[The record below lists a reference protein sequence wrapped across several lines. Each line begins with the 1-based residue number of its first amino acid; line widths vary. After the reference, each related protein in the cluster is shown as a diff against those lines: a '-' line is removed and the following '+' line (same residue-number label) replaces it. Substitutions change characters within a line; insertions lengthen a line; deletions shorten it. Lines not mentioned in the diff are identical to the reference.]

1 MFPNTA
7 RTRRPSPDAPRAL
20 LAASAAATALLLGA
34 CGDDGTTLGS
44 ASIDEELP
52 PTTVPG
58 AGVAGV
64 LPAVL
69 PPLALDVTQ
78 SAEYASEDYGSI
90 VTEITIPAL
99 SLSVTPD
106 SEDDDL
112 DDGMPDDLSF
122 LSGIELSISADG
134 LEDEVL
140 GSIPENDP
148 RLDPAEAARTVAL
161 DMTEVDILDFVEA
174 PGGYE
179 VRIEVVGSA
188 PPDDVTFDG
197 DVTYRIGLGL
207 R

>member
-1 MFPNTA
+1 MFPTPA
-7 RTRRPSPDAPRAL
+7 R
-20 LAASAAATALLLGA
+20 AAAPALALLLGA
-34 CGDDGTTLGS
+34 CGDDGTTLGT

-58 AGVAGV
+58 IAATGVAGV

-69 PPLALDVTQ
+69 PPIALDVTR
-78 SAEYASEDYGSI
+78 SDEYASEDYASI
-90 VTEITIPAL
+90 VTAITIPAL
-99 SLSVTPD
+99 SLSVAPG

-122 LSGIELSISADG
+122 LSGIELFIGADG
-134 LEDEVL
+134 REDVL
-140 GSIPENDP
+140 LGGIPENDP

-179 VRIEVVGSA
+179 VRIEVSGFA